1 MDERSMIRCDRG
13 RDSSKKKHTEDDVST
28 IEPGGHNG
36 GDEELRAV
44 GVLSGVSHGKD
55 TGLGV
60 LELEVL
66 IYAIQSASGQMW
78 RTVY

>member
-1 MDERSMIRCDRG
+1 M
-13 RDSSKKKHTEDDVST
+13 ST

-66 IYAIQSASGQMW
+66 
-78 RTVY
+78 VYTI

>member
-1 MDERSMIRCDRG
+1 MSEN
-13 RDSSKKKHTEDDVST
+13 RDDTTKMNT
-28 IEPGGHNG
+28 IEVRTCTQC
-36 GDEELRAV
+36 DEELRAV